1 MTVCNFFLQGRCR
14 YGDKCWNEHP
24 TGGNRGGGGGYNNH
38 NNRSSAQPRGGGGGG
53 GFGNRVW
60 VNPSQQKGG
69 YIQPSSFSSHGTE
82 EWGRGG
88 GGGGGADWGKGGGSR
103 GADWGRGGGGG
114 GGGGGAG
121 AGADWGRGGGGGAGA
136 GADWGRGGGG
146 NDWGRGGGGND
157 WGRGGGNDWGRGGGG
172 GRRDNMKSSEFGYSS
187 QNKFAALGTSDTFD
201 RGGRGGA
208 QQVPAGEEDDDKK
221 LEIIQMDMDVWESSG
236 QWGFSCYSSFT
247 TPLSGF
253 TDLSPEELRLEY
265 YSTRASG
272 DLQSYVSGI
281 NQLLNQ
287 WRSRVQELKVMN
299 PATRAALLA
308 EINCPAPQ
316 ASSSGFGSATATGF
330 GSSTSSLESKGFGAP
345 APTQANTFSFAA
357 PSGGFGSSVAPS
369 SSTGFGSA
377 LAAPTQ
383 PPSGFGSST
392 AASSALSAS
401 SFSFAAPT
409 TDKPAATSGFG
420 SASGFSGG
428 GFGSGFGAEA
438 SAAAGGGGSFGQAS
452 GGFGT
457 TPAPPAAGAG
467 SASGALDSLFSN
479 ESNMTP
485 EELNQFKAKRFTL
498 GQIPLKPPPA
508 NMLVV

>member
-24 TGGNRGGGGGYNNH
+24 TGGNR
-38 NNRSSAQPRGGGGGG
+38 GGGG

-88 GGGGGADWGKGGGSR
+88 GGGGG
-103 GADWGRGGGGG
+103 
-114 GGGGGAG
+114 
-121 AGADWGRGGGGGAGA
+121 
-136 GADWGRGGGG
+136 GG
-146 NDWGRGGGGND
+146 NDWGR
-157 WGRGGGNDWGRGGGG
+157 GGG
-172 GRRDNMKSSEFGYSS
+172 GRRDNMKSSEYDYSS
-187 QNKFAALGTSDTFD
+187 QNKFSALGTPSTFD

-221 LEIIQMDMDVWESSG
+221 LEIIQMDMDIWESSG
-236 QWGFSCYSSFT
+236 QWGFSCYSSFKT
-247 TPLSGF
+247 SLSGF

-272 DLQSYVSGI
+272 DLQSYVNGI

-308 EINCPAPQ
+308 EINNPAPQ
-316 ASSSGFGSATATGF
+316 ASSTGFGSATVTGF
-330 GSSTSSLESKGFGAP
+330 GLSTPSVESKGFGAP
-345 APTQANTFSFAA
+345 APAQANTFSFAA
-357 PSGGFGSSVAPS
+357 PSGGFGSSAAP

-401 SFSFAAPT
+401 SFSFTALT

-420 SASGFSGG
+420 SASGFSTGG

-438 SAAAGGGGSFGQAS
+438 PAAAGSGSSFGRAS

-457 TPAPPAAGAG
+457 TPAPAAAGAG
-467 SASGALDSLFSN
+467 SAGQALDSLFSN

>member
-24 TGGNRGGGGGYNNH
+24 TGGNRGGGGGGYN
-38 NNRSSAQPRGGGGGG
+38 NNRSSAQHRGGGGGG

-88 GGGGGADWGKGGGSR
+88 GGGGGADWGRGGGGGG

-114 GGGGGAG
+114 GGRGSG
-121 AGADWGRGGGGGAGA
+121 GADWGRG
-136 GADWGRGGGG
+136 GGGG
-146 NDWGRGGGGND
+146 NDWGRGGGG
-157 WGRGGGNDWGRGGGG
+157 GNDWGGGGG
-172 GRRDNMKSSEFGYSS
+172 GRRENMKSSEFDYSS
-187 QNKFAALGTSDTFD
+187 QNKFSAFGTPSTFD
-201 RGGRGGA
+201 TGGRGGV

-221 LEIIQMDMDVWESSG
+221 LEIIQMDMDIWESSG
-236 QWGFSCYSSFT
+236 QWGFSCYSSFKT
-247 TPLSGF
+247 SLSGF

-272 DLQSYVSGI
+272 DLQSYVNGI

-308 EINCPAPQ
+308 EINNPAPQ

-330 GSSTSSLESKGFGAP
+330 GFSTSSLESKGFGAP
-345 APTQANTFSFAA
+345 APAQANTFSFAA
-357 PSGGFGSSVAPS
+357 PSGGFGSSAAP

-392 AASSALSAS
+392 AASSALSPS

-420 SASGFSGG
+420 SASGLNTGG
-428 GFGSGFGAEA
+428 GFRSGFGAEA
-438 SAAAGGGGSFGQAS
+438 PAAAGSGSSFGQAS

-467 SASGALDSLFSN
+467 SADRALDSLFSH